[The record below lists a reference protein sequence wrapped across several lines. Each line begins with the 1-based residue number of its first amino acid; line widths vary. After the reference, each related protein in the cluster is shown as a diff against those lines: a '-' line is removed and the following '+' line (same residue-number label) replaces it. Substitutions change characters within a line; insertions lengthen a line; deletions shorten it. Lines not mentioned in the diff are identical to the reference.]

1 MLEKID
7 LEKIINDPSYGEE
20 ETKRFKRDIMKSLTI
35 QGYDELLDMYGDL
48 TYYIEKHRDL
58 LLSGCEKKRD
68 FLLQGCN
75 GLTNAQQEIKKEY
88 ETLLQFNQKS
98 FEHLEKLLTE
108 RQNLINNKEE

>member
-20 ETKRFKRDIMKSLTI
+20 EEPKRFSRDIMKSLTI
-35 QGYDELLDMYGDL
+35 QGYDELVDMYGDL
-48 TYYIEKHRDL
+48 TYYIEK
-58 LLSGCEKKRD
+58 KRD
-68 FLLQGCN
+68 FLLEGCT

-108 RQNLINNKEE
+108 RQKLINKKEE

>member
-20 ETKRFKRDIMKSLTI
+20 EPKRFSRDIMKSLTI
-35 QGYDELLDMYGDL
+35 QGYDELVDMYGDL
-48 TYYIEKHRDL
+48 IYYIEKH
-58 LLSGCEKKRD
+58 RD

-88 ETLLQFNQKS
+88 ETLLNFNQKS

-108 RQNLINNKEE
+108 RQKLISKKEE

>member
-20 ETKRFKRDIMKSLTI
+20 AKRFKRDIMKSLTI
-35 QGYDELLDMYGDL
+35 QGYDELVDMYGDL
-48 TYYIEKHRDL
+48 IYYIEKHRD
-58 LLSGCEKKRD
+58 
-68 FLLQGCN
+68 FLLEGCI

-108 RQNLINNKEE
+108 RQNLINKKEE

>member
-20 ETKRFKRDIMKSLTI
+20 EPKRFSRDIMKSLTI
-35 QGYDELLDMYGDL
+35 QGYDELVDMYGDL
-48 TYYIEKHRDL
+48 IYYIEKH
-58 LLSGCEKKRD
+58 RD

-88 ETLLQFNQKS
+88 ETLLNFNQKS

-108 RQNLINNKEE
+108 RQNLINKKEE

>member
-20 ETKRFKRDIMKSLTI
+20 ETKRFSRDNMKSLTI
-35 QGYDELLDMYGDL
+35 QGYDELVDMYNDL

-58 LLSGCEKKRD
+58 LLSGCV
-68 FLLQGCN
+68 

-98 FEHLEKLLTE
+98 FEHLVMLLTE
-108 RQNLINNKEE
+108 RQNLINSKEE

>member
-20 ETKRFKRDIMKSLTI
+20 ETTKVKGDIMKSLTI
-35 QGYDELLDMYGDL
+35 QGYDELVDMYGHL

-58 LLSGCEKKRD
+58 LLSGCV
-68 FLLQGCN
+68 

-108 RQNLINNKEE
+108 RQDLINKKGE

>member
-20 ETKRFKRDIMKSLTI
+20 EEPKRFSRDIMKSLTI
-35 QGYDELLDMYGDL
+35 QGYDELVDMYNDL
-48 TYYIEKHRDL
+48 DYYIERHRDL
-58 LLSGCEKKRD
+58 LLSGCV
-68 FLLQGCN
+68 

-108 RQNLINNKEE
+108 RQNLINKKEE

>member
-20 ETKRFKRDIMKSLTI
+20 EPKRFSRDIMKSLTI
-35 QGYDELLDMYGDL
+35 QGYDELVDMYGDL

-58 LLSGCEKKRD
+58 LLSGCV
-68 FLLQGCN
+68 

-108 RQNLINNKEE
+108 RQKLISKKEE

>member
-20 ETKRFKRDIMKSLTI
+20 EPKRFSRDIMKSLTI
-35 QGYDELLDMYGDL
+35 QGYDELVDMYGDL
-48 TYYIEKHRDL
+48 TYYIEKHRDF
-58 LLSGCEKKRD
+58 LLSGCH
-68 FLLQGCN
+68 

-108 RQNLINNKEE
+108 RQNLINKKEE

>member
-20 ETKRFKRDIMKSLTI
+20 EDTRKVKGDIMKSLTI
-35 QGYDELLDMYGDL
+35 QGYDELVDMYQHL

-58 LLSGCEKKRD
+58 LLSGCV
-68 FLLQGCN
+68 

-88 ETLLQFNQKS
+88 EILLQFNQKS
-98 FEHLEKLLTE
+98 FEHLEKLLIE
-108 RQNLINNKEE
+108 RQKLISKKEE

>member
-20 ETKRFKRDIMKSLTI
+20 DTSTNSIKVKRDIMKSLTI
-35 QGYDELLDMYGDL
+35 QGYDELVDMYQDL

-58 LLSGCEKKRD
+58 LLSGCI
-68 FLLQGCN
+68 
-75 GLTNAQQEIKKEY
+75 GLTNAQQEIKNEY

-98 FEHLEKLLTE
+98 FEHLEKLLIE

>member
-20 ETKRFKRDIMKSLTI
+20 EAKRFSRDIMKSLTI
-35 QGYDELLDMYGDL
+35 QGYDELVDMYNDL
-48 TYYIEKHRDL
+48 DYYIERQKDL
-58 LLSGCEKKRD
+58 LLEGCV
-68 FLLQGCN
+68 
-75 GLTNAQQEIKKEY
+75 GLPNVQQEIKKQY
-88 ETLLQFNQKS
+88 ELALQFNQKS

>member
-20 ETKRFKRDIMKSLTI
+20 EAKRFKRDIVKSLTI
-35 QGYDELLDMYGDL
+35 QGYDELVDMYGDL
-48 TYYIEKHRDL
+48 IYYIEKHRN
-58 LLSGCEKKRD
+58 
-68 FLLQGCN
+68 FLLEGCI

-88 ETLLQFNQKS
+88 ETLLDFNQKS

-108 RQNLINNKEE
+108 RQNLINKKEE

>member
-20 ETKRFKRDIMKSLTI
+20 EEPKRFSRDIMKSLTI
-35 QGYDELLDMYGDL
+35 QGYDELVDMYGDL

-58 LLSGCEKKRD
+58 LLSGCV
-68 FLLQGCN
+68 

-108 RQNLINNKEE
+108 RQDLISKKEE

>member
-20 ETKRFKRDIMKSLTI
+20 EEPKRFSRDIMKSLTI
-35 QGYDELLDMYGDL
+35 QGYDELVDMYGDL

-58 LLSGCEKKRD
+58 LLSGCV
-68 FLLQGCN
+68 

-108 RQNLINNKEE
+108 RQKLISKKEE

>member
-20 ETKRFKRDIMKSLTI
+20 ETSVNSIKVKRDIVKSLTI
-35 QGYDELLDMYGDL
+35 QGYDELVDMYNDL

-58 LLSGCEKKRD
+58 LLSGCV
-68 FLLQGCN
+68 

-108 RQNLINNKEE
+108 RQDLINNKEE

>member
-20 ETKRFKRDIMKSLTI
+20 EDTRKVKGDIMKSLTI
-35 QGYDELLDMYGDL
+35 QGYDELIDMYQHL

-58 LLSGCEKKRD
+58 LLSGCV
-68 FLLQGCN
+68 

-88 ETLLQFNQKS
+88 ETLLDFNQKS
-98 FEHLEKLLTE
+98 FKHLEKLLIE

>member
-20 ETKRFKRDIMKSLTI
+20 EEPKRFSRDIMKSLTI
-35 QGYDELLDMYGDL
+35 QGYDELVDMYGDL

-58 LLSGCEKKRD
+58 LLSGCV
-68 FLLQGCN
+68 

-88 ETLLQFNQKS
+88 ERLLQFNQKS

-108 RQNLINNKEE
+108 RQDLISRKEE

>member
-20 ETKRFKRDIMKSLTI
+20 DTKRFSRDIMKSLTI
-35 QGYDELLDMYGDL
+35 QGYDELVDMYGDL

-58 LLSGCEKKRD
+58 LLSGCH
-68 FLLQGCN
+68 
-75 GLTNAQQEIKKEY
+75 GLINAQQEINKEY
-88 ETLLQFNQKS
+88 ETLLNFNQKS

>member
-20 ETKRFKRDIMKSLTI
+20 EPKRFSRDNMKSLTI
-35 QGYDELLDMYGDL
+35 QGYDELVDMYGHL

-58 LLSGCEKKRD
+58 LLSGCV
-68 FLLQGCN
+68 

-88 ETLLQFNQKS
+88 ELTLQLNQKS

-108 RQNLINNKEE
+108 RQNLINKKEE

>member
-20 ETKRFKRDIMKSLTI
+20 EDTRKVKRDIMKSLTI
-35 QGYDELLDMYGDL
+35 QGYDELVDMYNDL
-48 TYYIEKHRDL
+48 TYYIERHRDL
-58 LLSGCEKKRD
+58 LLS
-68 FLLQGCN
+68 GCN

-108 RQNLINNKEE
+108 RQNLINSKEE

>member
-20 ETKRFKRDIMKSLTI
+20 EETSTNSIKVKRDIMKSLTI
-35 QGYDELLDMYGDL
+35 QGYDELVDMYGDL
-48 TYYIEKHRDL
+48 TYYIEKHRDF
-58 LLSGCEKKRD
+58 LLS
-68 FLLQGCN
+68 GCN

-108 RQNLINNKEE
+108 RQKLINKKGE